1 MSHVRMV
8 ESEQLLEAA
17 AVQTD
22 DTEPPLLD
30 GMAFKT
36 GVTQLWIPGAE
47 LSAERKAEQPEMFRG
62 MLDD

>member
-1 MSHVRMV
+1 MV

-22 DTEPPLLD
+22 DTEAALLD

-47 LSAERKAEQPEMFRG
+47 LSAERKAEQPEEMFGG